1 VSIGGTKLEI
11 LQVERTFHENVAK
24 EIRDVQAQI
33 ADLDERM
40 VAARST
46 LDHIEIRAPA
56 AGVAVGLNAH
66 TVGGVIKPGDYPRNR
81 SKPAAPR
88 GGGSSPAQ

>member
-1 VSIGGTKLEI
+1 VTFKPAP
-11 LQVERTFHENVAK
+11 VEGA
-24 EIRDVQAQI
+24 IQI

-66 TVGGVIKPGDYPRNR
+66 TVGGVIKPGDIILEIVPSPQRLVLR
-81 SKPAAPR
+81 LK
-88 GGGSSPAQ
+88 SSPMISTMSRSAWIPTCG